1 MEINGCIY
9 VEGDIKMNKLEQNM
23 VSLLVDLKKNY
34 NVTGI
39 KAEFEAEGTR
49 LDEAMRLKDVTS
61 SAGLELNIK
70 IGGCEAIKDMLD
82 AISLGAQRIIGPM
95 VETPYALQ
103 KFIRAAKLVYGDRLS
118 NIDLLVNIETITA
131 FENFDK
137 MLNVPEIEF
146 LNGIVIGR
154 VDFVGSMGWNR
165 DKINSPELLPY
176 CLELA
181 AKAKANDLSVVV
193 GGGVSVD
200 SIPFFQKFPMGHLDR
215 FETRKVVFQ
224 CPGAIHNPEI
234 AFIKAVEFELMW
246 LKNKRNHYSAI
257 AKEDEARIE
266 MMESRYQHSLAKL
279 HTKEAVLS

>member
-1 MEINGCIY
+1 
-9 VEGDIKMNKLEQNM
+9 MNKLELDM
-23 VSLLVDLKKNY
+23 VRLLADLKKNY
-34 NVTGI
+34 HVTGI

-49 LDEAMRLKDVTS
+49 LDEAMRLKDVTA

-131 FENFDK
+131 FQNFDK
-137 MLNVPEIEF
+137 MLEVPEIAD

-154 VDFVGSMGWNR
+154 VDFVGSMGWGR
-165 DKINSPELLPY
+165 DKINSAELLPY

-181 AKAKANDLSVVV
+181 AKAKAKGLTVVV

-200 SIPFFQKFPMGHLDR
+200 SIPFFKQFPAGNLDR

-224 CPGAIHNPEI
+224 CPSAINNPEI

-246 LKNKRNHYSAI
+246 LKNKRDHYSAI

-266 MMESRYQHSLAKL
+266 MMETRYRASLASIE
-279 HTKEAVLS
+279 TKEAVGQ

>member
-1 MEINGCIY
+1 
-9 VEGDIKMNKLEQNM
+9 MNNLELDM
-23 VSLLVDLKKNY
+23 VRLLADLKKNY
-34 NVTGI
+34 HVTGI

-49 LDEAMRLKDVTS
+49 LDEAMRLKDVTA
-61 SAGLELNIK
+61 SAGLGLNIK

-82 AISLGAQRIIGPM
+82 ANSLGAQRIIGPM

-103 KFIRAAKLVYGDRLS
+103 KFVRAAKLVFGDRLH

-137 MLNVPEIEF
+137 MLEVPEIAD

-154 VDFVGSMGWNR
+154 VDFVGSMGWGR

-176 CLELA
+176 CLTLA
-181 AKAKANDLSVVV
+181 AKAKAKGLSVVV

-200 SIPFFQKFPMGHLDR
+200 SIPFFKQFPAGHLDR
-215 FETRKVVFQ
+215 FETRKVVFS
-224 CPGAIHNPEI
+224 CPEAINNPEI

-257 AKEDEARIE
+257 AKEDQARIE
-266 MMESRYQHSLAKL
+266 MMETRYQNSLAQIK
-279 HTKEAVLS
+279 TKEAVA

>member
-1 MEINGCIY
+1 
-9 VEGDIKMNKLEQNM
+9 MNKLEQDM
-23 VSLLVDLKKNY
+23 VHLLTDLKQNY
-34 NVTGI
+34 HVTGI

-49 LDEAMRLKDVTS
+49 LDEAMRLKDVTA

-103 KFIRAAKLVYGDRLS
+103 KFVRAAKLVYGDRLS
-118 NIDLLVNIETITA
+118 GVDLLVNIETITA

-137 MLNVPEIEF
+137 MLEVPELEF

-154 VDFVGSMGWNR
+154 VDFVGSMGWGR
-165 DKINSPELLPY
+165 DKINSQELLPY

-181 AKAKANDLSVVV
+181 AKAKAKGLKVVV

-200 SIPFFQKFPMGHLDR
+200 SIPFFRAFPVGHLDR
-215 FETRKVVFQ
+215 FETRKVVFDAPQ
-224 CPGAIHNPEI
+224 GINNPEI

-257 AKEDEARIE
+257 AREDEARIE
-266 MMESRYQHSLAKL
+266 MMETRYQASLATIKM
-279 HTKEAVLS
+279 KNAVGQ